1 MRSRT
6 VNVYSSEGMWS
17 GMDKTHGRATLHD
30 VARKAGVSIAS
41 VSRMVNGQT
50 VRPSLEGRIQD
61 AIEKLNYQANSAGRA
76 LRARR
81 TEQICLSVPDISNP
95 VYQSI
100 TKGVQLG
107 LEGTNYRMMLAPQV
121 SSAEDV
127 LRQINSLNSN
137 YADGLILLSLVDDT
151 RIKKAVEK
159 LDIPIV
165 TIGNVDINRET
176 DSLKVAPNALDI
188 AVEYLNRKYGSRIL
202 FVNGPKETI
211 PGKIRGAGFERAIKN
226 LGIEKTCKS
235 VESKT
240 FSVEGAVEA
249 LTSLANLNSYKS
261 VMCAN
266 DVIAAGALRYFS
278 SNKIRVPED
287 VAVMGI
293 DNTDLATILS
303 PSLTT
308 IDYNAIE
315 RGKLAAKFLVDRI
328 QNPSAPVKRIEVQPR
343 LVERD
348 SA

>member
-1 MRSRT
+1 M
-6 VNVYSSEGMWS
+6 E
-17 GMDKTHGRATLHD
+17 KTHSRATLHD

-50 VRPSLEGRIQD
+50 VRPNLEGRIQE
-61 AIEKLNYQANSAGRA
+61 AIDLLNYQANSAGRA

-95 VYQSI
+95 VYQTI

-107 LEGTNYRMMLAPQV
+107 LQDSNYRMMLAPQV
-121 SSAEDV
+121 SSADDV
-127 LRQINSLNSN
+127 LRQINSLNSS
-137 YADGLILLSLVDDT
+137 YADGLILLSLVDDP
-151 RIKKAVEK
+151 RIKKAIEG

-165 TIGNVDINRET
+165 TIGNVDINRDT
-176 DSLKVAPNALDI
+176 DSLKVTPNALDI
-188 AVEYLNRKYGSRIL
+188 AVDYLNGKYGSKIL
-202 FVNGPKETI
+202 FINGPKETI
-211 PGKIRGAGFERAIKN
+211 PGRIRGAGFERAIKKHR
-226 LGIEKTCKS
+226 IEKTCQS
-235 VESKT
+235 VESRS

-249 LTSLANLNSYKS
+249 LTKVKNLSSFTS
-261 VMCAN
+261 VMCGN

-278 SNKIRVPED
+278 SKKIRVPDD

-293 DNTDLATILS
+293 DNTELATILS

-308 IDYNAIE
+308 IDYSAE
-315 RGKLAAKFLVDRI
+315 KRGRLAAEFLLERI
-328 QNPSAPVKRIEVQPR
+328 QNPSAPVKRVEMQPV

>member
-1 MRSRT
+1 
-6 VNVYSSEGMWS
+6 
-17 GMDKTHGRATLHD
+17 
-30 VARKAGVSIAS
+30 
-41 VSRMVNGQT
+41 MVNGQT
-50 VRPSLEGRIQD
+50 VRPTLEGRIQE
-61 AIEKLNYQANSAGRA
+61 AIDLLNYQANSAGRA

-95 VYQSI
+95 VYQTI

-127 LRQINSLNSN
+127 LAQINSLNSSFT
-137 YADGLILLSLVDDT
+137 DGLILLSLVDDP

-188 AVEYLNRKYGSRIL
+188 AVEYLNEKYGSKIL
-202 FVNGPKETI
+202 FINGPKETI
-211 PGKIRGAGFERAIKN
+211 PGKIRGSGFERAIKN
-226 LGIEKTCKS
+226 LGITKTCDS
-235 VESKT
+235 IEAAS
-240 FSVEGAVEA
+240 FSVEGAVDA
-249 LTSLANLNSYKS
+249 LTRVRNLRSFKS

-278 SNKIRVPED
+278 SKKIRVPED

-308 IDYNAIE
+308 IDYGAE
-315 RGKLAAKFLVDRI
+315 KRGKLAAEFLIERI
-328 QNPSAPVKRIEVQPR
+328 KNPTAPAKRIEVQPK

>member
-1 MRSRT
+1 M
-6 VNVYSSEGMWS
+6 E
-17 GMDKTHGRATLHD
+17 KTHSRATLHD

-41 VSRMVNGQT
+41 VSRLVNGQT
-50 VRPSLEGRIQD
+50 VRPSLEGRIQE
-61 AIEKLNYQANSAGRA
+61 AIELLNYQANSAGRA

-95 VYQSI
+95 VYQTI

-107 LEGTNYRMMLAPQV
+107 LEGSNYRMMLAPQV
-121 SSAEDV
+121 SSADDV
-127 LRQINSLNSN
+127 LRQIKSLNSN
-137 YADGLILLSLVDDT
+137 YADGLILLSLVDDD
-151 RIKKAVEK
+151 RIKKAVEG

-176 DSLKVAPNALDI
+176 DSLKVAPTALDI
-188 AVEYLNRKYGSRIL
+188 AVEYLNSKYGKNIL
-202 FVNGPKETI
+202 FINGPKDTI
-211 PGKIRGAGFERAIKN
+211 PGKIRGAGFERAIKK
-226 LGIEKTCKS
+226 LGITKTCLS
-235 VESKT
+235 VEANA
-240 FSVEGAVEA
+240 FSVDDAVSA
-249 LTSLANLNSYKS
+249 LEKVKNLRTYRS

-278 SNKIRVPED
+278 SKKIRVPDD

-308 IDYNAIE
+308 IDYNAE
-315 RGKLAAKFLVDRI
+315 KRGRLAAEFLLERI
-328 QNPSAPVKRIEVQPR
+328 QNPEAPAKRIEMQPV

>member
-1 MRSRT
+1 
-6 VNVYSSEGMWS
+6 MWS
-17 GMDKTHGRATLHD
+17 GMEKTHGRATLHD

-41 VSRMVNGQT
+41 VSRLVNGQT
-50 VRPSLEGRIQD
+50 VRPNLEGRIQD
-61 AIEKLNYQANSAGRA
+61 AIEQLNYQANSAGRA

-95 VYQSI
+95 VYQTI

-121 SSAEDV
+121 SSADDV
-127 LRQINSLNSN
+127 LRQIHSLNSS
-137 YADGLILLSLVDDT
+137 YADGLILLSLVDDP
-151 RIKKAVEK
+151 RIKKAVEG

-188 AVEYLNRKYGSRIL
+188 AVDYLTSKYGSQIL
-202 FVNGPKETI
+202 FINGPKETI
-211 PGKIRGAGFERAIKN
+211 PGKIRGAGFERAIKKHR
-226 LGIEKTCKS
+226 IEKTCQS
-235 VESKT
+235 IEAASFT
-240 FSVEGAVEA
+240 VEA
-249 LTSLANLNSYKS
+249 AVAALSKVKNLKSFTS

-278 SNKIRVPED
+278 SKKIRVPED

-308 IDYNAIE
+308 IDYNAE
-315 RGKLAAKFLVDRI
+315 KRGRLAAEYLIERI
-328 QNPSAPVKRIEVQPR
+328 QNPAAPVKRIEVQPV